1 MRSRASALSGAR
13 PRFVWRTTPV
23 ALITGLSENVP
34 WRPICSRTRSPT
46 AAASRGSASS
56 LMMRRRSASR
66 TPRTRAVRRGRG
78 TATVSGRS
86 PTSRSTWSTAGS
98 RRRRAARSALIQRR
112 LDLFAKARDDFL
124 GLSAPGLGRP
134 AGVAVLT
141 AATYRILGEPGPQL
155 VELRGGQALAL
166 ERAGPLDRERLDEA
180 VALGSEPPRLA
191 HEIGQ
196 PGQIGRASCRERV
209 WIWVVGVVRTEKC

>member
-13 PRFVWRTTPV
+13 PRLVWSTTPV
-23 ALITGLSENVP
+23 ALITGLSEKAP
-34 WRPICSRTRSPT
+34 WRPICSRTRSTT
-46 AAASRGSASS
+46 AAESGGSASPLS
-56 LMMRRRSASR
+56 TRRRSASR
-66 TPRTRAVRRGRG
+66 TFRTRAVSRGRG

-112 LDLFAKARDDFL
+112 LDPFAKARDDFL
-124 GLSAPGLGRP
+124 GLSSPGLGRP
-134 AGVAVLT
+134 AGVAGLT

-155 VELRGGQALAL
+155 VEVRGGQALTL

-180 VALGSEPPRLA
+180 VALRSQPPRLA
-191 HEIGQ
+191 PESR
-196 PGQIGRASCRERV
+196 PPR
-209 WIWVVGVVRTEKC
+209 

>member
-1 MRSRASALSGAR
+1 MMSGIRNSPPISMSSPRETTTSLPWASVSSAR
-13 PRFVWRTTPV
+13 R
-23 ALITGLSENVP
+23 
-34 WRPICSRTRSPT
+34 T
-46 AAASRGSASS
+46 AAALLLTTSASS
-56 LMMRRRSASR
+56 APVRRRS
-66 TPRTRAVRRGRG
+66 G

-124 GLSAPGLGRP
+124 GLSSPSLGRP
-134 AGVAVLT
+134 AGVAGLT

-155 VELRGGQALAL
+155 VEVRGGQALAL

-180 VALGSEPPRLA
+180 GARGTEPPPPA

-196 PGQIGRASCRERV
+196 PGRHAHSF
-209 WIWVVGVVRTEKC
+209 T

>member
-1 MRSRASALSGAR
+1 MMSGIRNSPPISMSSPRETTTSLPWASVSSAR
-13 PRFVWRTTPV
+13 R
-23 ALITGLSENVP
+23 
-34 WRPICSRTRSPT
+34 T
-46 AAASRGSASS
+46 AAALLLTTSASS
-56 LMMRRRSASR
+56 APVRRRSN
-66 TPRTRAVRRGRG
+66 
-78 TATVSGRS
+78 
-86 PTSRSTWSTAGS
+86 WSTAGS

-124 GLSAPGLGRP
+124 GLSSPGLGRP
-134 AGVAVLT
+134 AGVAGLT

-155 VELRGGQALAL
+155 VEVRGGQALAL

-196 PGQIGRASCRERV
+196 PGRHAHSF
-209 WIWVVGVVRTEKC
+209 T

>member
-46 AAASRGSASS
+46 AAASR
-56 LMMRRRSASR
+56 
-66 TPRTRAVRRGRG
+66 
-78 TATVSGRS
+78 
-86 PTSRSTWSTAGS
+86 
-98 RRRRAARSALIQRR
+98 
-112 LDLFAKARDDFL
+112 
-124 GLSAPGLGRP
+124 
-134 AGVAVLT
+134 
-141 AATYRILGEPGPQL
+141 ILGEPGPQL
-155 VELRGGQALAL
+155 VEVRGGQALAL

-196 PGQIGRASCRERV
+196 PGRHAHSF
-209 WIWVVGVVRTEKC
+209 T

>member
-46 AAASRGSASS
+46 AAASGGSASS

-124 GLSAPGLGRP
+124 GLSSPGLSRP
-134 AGVAVLT
+134 SGVAGLPGP
-141 AATYRILGEPGPQL
+141 AYRVFRQPGPQL
-155 VELRGGQALAL
+155 VEIGTGQTLAL
-166 ERAGPLDRERLDEA
+166 ERAGPLDGERLDEP
-180 VALGSEPPRLA
+180 VALGREAARLSYKV
-191 HEIGQ
+191 GQ
-196 PGQIGRASCRERV
+196 P
-209 WIWVVGVVRTEKC
+209 